1 MIEKAAGNGYS
12 WWWAGHIRTKQSKWL
27 EQNLQDME
35 GKVEHVLN
43 LIQKDG
49 DSFARRAEMYYRHRP
64 ELISF
69 VEETVRAYRALAER
83 YDKLSTELQKANTTI
98 AAICPEKVT
107 YDDYD
112 DDYTDGLSKTPK
124 NTSQNTTKTPKNSKM
139 PRKNVKGLLKN
150 ASKSIQGTKKTIKT
164 DRSDDVLRSGLTK
177 DEALEDINKLQKEI
191 VGMQTMK
198 EFMKG
203 SCESSLAQYWDTES
217 KITELQQKVCSL
229 QDEFQVSR
237 IIEEDDARTLMAEG
251 ALKSCEE
258 TLDKLQKKQEK
269 SSQEAK
275 QKLKSLKNNEEK
287 DADEKSKSNVL
298 NQDDQNETKESF
310 ESLSKN
316 PQTDE
321 EMADTI
327 EKLVNKV
334 ISLESSVSSQTA
346 LITMLRAEAD
356 NLQTQI
362 RKSEDNKA
370 ALIVG
375 VPTLIKIK
383 KSLEEKSN
391 GVQDLDQNVDNQ
403 NKSLKTLFS
412 EALHN
417 LELLSEKIESV
428 KLKGESEEPVDESA
442 NPNILSPQGE
452 DQKVIEVK
460 DGDLESKDDMNMQ
473 EMLSGFEEKEK
484 ILLEEYITILRNYM
498 DTKKKLAEEEER
510 NQGTLSPVTSHANK
524 LNSEIVKRDN
534 EIRLLKQ
541 KLKILQETFGK
552 DKVEIP
558 SEEKEG
564 VTSIDEPQPVSAIQE
579 KLRTDLDAVLDENF
593 DFWFRFGAVFY
604 QVQKFKKQVQDLQE
618 EAKKVKAKGLMGKS
632 STSMFTTD
640 LISNIRP
647 IYKHLKE
654 INNELTSWLQRSTL
668 LKDELQMRCLSLS
681 NIQEEITRA
690 LRESLKEVEIKF
702 GSLMAAKFQGEI
714 LNIKQENNKVKE
726 ELQAGLDHAIA
737 LKLEIQKTLARLEQE
752 FGLAEIQNQPHP
764 KSTRRSRIP
773 LRSFLFGGKS
783 KKSKLS
789 LFACLGHQKK
799 SSAYKGGRM

>member
-12 WWWAGHIRTKQSKWL
+12 WWWASHIRTRQSKWL

-35 GKVEHVLN
+35 GKVENVLN

-64 ELISF
+64 ELICF
-69 VEETVRAYRALAER
+69 IEETVRAYRALAER

-112 DDYTDGLSKTPK
+112 EDYTDSPSKTPK
-124 NTSQNTTKTPKNSKM
+124 NTSSNTAKIPKNSKM

-150 ASKSIQGTKKTIKT
+150 SSKSIQGKKTTKT
-164 DRSDDVLRSGLTK
+164 DRSDEVLRSGLTR
-177 DEALEDINKLQKEI
+177 DEALEEINKLQKEI

-203 SCESSLAQYWDTES
+203 SYENSLAQYWDAES
-217 KITELQQKVCSL
+217 KITENQQKVYSL
-229 QDEFQVSR
+229 QDEFQVSK
-237 IIEEDDARTLMAEG
+237 IIEEDEAQALMVEG

-258 TLDKLQKKQEK
+258 TLDNLQKKQEK
-269 SSQEAK
+269 SIQEVEK
-275 QKLKSLKNNEEK
+275 KLKSLKNNEEK
-287 DADEKSKSNVL
+287 SNVS

-321 EMADTI
+321 ERADTI

-334 ISLESSVSSQTA
+334 ISLESSVSSQNA
-346 LITMLRAEAD
+346 LINMLKTEAD

-370 ALIVG
+370 ALIIG
-375 VPTLIKIK
+375 VPTLIKIR

-391 GVQDLDQNVDNQ
+391 EVHDSDQNVDNQ
-403 NKSLKTLFS
+403 NKTLKTLFS
-412 EALHN
+412 EALHD

-428 KLKGESEEPVDESA
+428 KMKGESSEEPINESE
-442 NPNILSPQGE
+442 NPKISSSQNEE

-460 DGDLESKDDMNMQ
+460 DAVIEPKDDMKML
-473 EMLSGFEEKEK
+473 LSGFEEKEK
-484 ILLEEYITILRNYM
+484 ILLEEYITILRNYN

-510 NQGTLSPVTSHANK
+510 NEGTVSPVTGHAKK
-524 LNSEIVKRDN
+524 LNSEIIKKDN
-534 EIRLLKQ
+534 EIQLLKQ
-541 KLKILQETFGK
+541 KLKLLQESFGK

-558 SEEKEG
+558 SEEKEE
-564 VTSIDEPQPVSAIQE
+564 VITSIDEPQPASAIQD
-579 KLRTDLDAVLDENF
+579 KLRMDIDAILDENF
-593 DFWFRFGAVFY
+593 KIWFRFGAVFH
-604 QVQKFKKQVQDLQE
+604 QIQKFRRQVQDLQE
-618 EAKKVKAKGLMGKS
+618 EATKVRANGLINKS

-640 LISNIRP
+640 LISNIKP
-647 IYKHLKE
+647 IYKHLKM
-654 INNELTSWLQRSTL
+654 INNELTSWLERSTL
-668 LKDELQMRCLSLS
+668 LKDELQMRCSSLS
-681 NIQEEITRA
+681 NIQEEITKA
-690 LRESLKEVEIKF
+690 LRESLKEEEVKF
-702 GSLMAAKFQGEI
+702 GSLIAAKFQGEI
-714 LNIKQENNKVKE
+714 LNIKQEDNKVKE
-726 ELQAGLDHAIA
+726 ELQASIDHATA
-737 LKLEIQKTLARLEQE
+737 LKLEIQMTLAKLEKE
-752 FGLAEIQNQPHP
+752 VDLSDIPKQPHQ
-764 KSTRRSRIP
+764 KSTRRSGIP

-783 KKSKLS
+783 KKPKLS
-789 LFACLGHQKK
+789 LFACLGHHKK
-799 SSAYKGGRM
+799 SHKGGRM

>member
-12 WWWAGHIRTKQSKWL
+12 WWWASHIRTKQSKWL
-27 EQNLQDME
+27 EQSLQDME
-35 GKVEHVLN
+35 EKVEHVLN

-98 AAICPEKVT
+98 AAICPEKVM

-112 DDYTDGLSKTPK
+112 DDYADSPSKMPK
-124 NTSQNTTKTPKNSKM
+124 NTSQNTTKMPKNSKM
-139 PRKNVKGLLKN
+139 PRKTVKGLLKN
-150 ASKSIQGTKKTIKT
+150 ASKSIQGTKTTKT

-177 DEALEDINKLQKEI
+177 DEALEEINKLQKEI

-203 SCESSLAQYWDTES
+203 SYESSLAQYWDTES
-217 KITELQQKVCSL
+217 KITEHQQKVCSL

-237 IIEEDDARTLMAEG
+237 IIEEDDARTLMVEG

-258 TLDKLQKKQEK
+258 TLDNLQKTQEK

-287 DADEKSKSNVL
+287 DADEKSKSNVP
-298 NQDDQNETKESF
+298 NQDDQNETKECF

-346 LITMLRAEAD
+346 LINMLRAEAD
-356 NLQTQI
+356 DLQTQI

-375 VPTLIKIK
+375 VPILIKIR

-391 GVQDLDQNVDNQ
+391 GMQDLDQNVNNE

-428 KLKGESEEPVDESA
+428 KMKGESEEPIDESA
-442 NPNILSPQGE
+442 NTKILSPQDE
-452 DQKVIEVK
+452 DKKVIEVK
-460 DGDLESKDDMNMQ
+460 DCVLESEDDINLR

-484 ILLEEYITILRNYM
+484 ILLEEYITILRNYK

-510 NQGTLSPVTSHANK
+510 NQGALSPVTGHARK

-541 KLKILQETFGK
+541 KLKLLQETFGK
-552 DKVEIP
+552 DKVDIP

-564 VTSIDEPQPVSAIQE
+564 VTSLDEPQPVSAIQE
-579 KLRTDLDAVLDENF
+579 KLRTDIDAILDENL
-593 DFWFRFGAVFY
+593 DFWFKFGAMFY
-604 QVQKFKKQVQDLQE
+604 QVHKFTKQVQDLQE
-618 EAKKVKAKGLMGKS
+618 MAKKVKANGLMNKS

-654 INNELTSWLQRSTL
+654 INNELTSWLERSTL

-690 LRESLKEVEIKF
+690 LRESLKEEEIKF
-702 GSLMAAKFQGEI
+702 GSLVAAKFQGEI
-714 LNIKQENNKVKE
+714 LNIKQENNKVKD
-726 ELQAGLDHAIA
+726 ELQAGLDHATA
-737 LKLEIQKTLARLEQE
+737 LKHEIQMTLARLEQE
-752 FGLAEIQNQPHP
+752 FGLADIPNQPHQ

-783 KKSKLS
+783 KKPKLS
-789 LFACLGHQKK
+789 LFACFGHHKK
-799 SSAYKGGRM
+799 SSVYKGGRM

>member
-12 WWWAGHIRTKQSKWL
+12 WWWASHIRTKQSKWL
-27 EQNLQDME
+27 EQSLQDME
-35 GKVEHVLN
+35 EKVEHVLN

-98 AAICPEKVT
+98 AAICPEKVM

-112 DDYTDGLSKTPK
+112 DDYADSPSKMPK
-124 NTSQNTTKTPKNSKM
+124 NTSQNTTKMPKNSKM
-139 PRKNVKGLLKN
+139 PRKTVKGLLKN
-150 ASKSIQGTKKTIKT
+150 ASKSIQGTKTTKT

-177 DEALEDINKLQKEI
+177 DEALEEINKLQKEI

-203 SCESSLAQYWDTES
+203 SYESSLAQYWDTES
-217 KITELQQKVCSL
+217 KITEHQQKVCSL

-237 IIEEDDARTLMAEG
+237 IIEEDDARTLMVEG

-258 TLDKLQKKQEK
+258 TLDNLQKTQEK

-287 DADEKSKSNVL
+287 DADEKSKSNVP
-298 NQDDQNETKESF
+298 NQDDQNETKECF

-346 LITMLRAEAD
+346 LINMLRAEAD
-356 NLQTQI
+356 DLQTQI

-370 ALIVG
+370 ALI
-375 VPTLIKIK
+375 
-383 KSLEEKSN
+383 
-391 GVQDLDQNVDNQ
+391 
-403 NKSLKTLFS
+403 
-412 EALHN
+412 
-417 LELLSEKIESV
+417 
-428 KLKGESEEPVDESA
+428 DE
-442 NPNILSPQGE
+442 
-452 DQKVIEVK
+452 DKKVIEVK
-460 DGDLESKDDMNMQ
+460 DCVLESEDDINLR

-484 ILLEEYITILRNYM
+484 ILLEEYITILRNYK

-510 NQGTLSPVTSHANK
+510 NQGALSPVTGHARK

-541 KLKILQETFGK
+541 KLKLLQETFGK
-552 DKVEIP
+552 DKVDIP

-564 VTSIDEPQPVSAIQE
+564 VTSLDEPQPVSAIQE
-579 KLRTDLDAVLDENF
+579 KLRTDIDAILDENL
-593 DFWFRFGAVFY
+593 DFWFKFGAMFY
-604 QVQKFKKQVQDLQE
+604 QVHKFTKQVQDLQE
-618 EAKKVKAKGLMGKS
+618 MAKKVKANGLMNKS

-654 INNELTSWLQRSTL
+654 INNELTSWLERSTL

-690 LRESLKEVEIKF
+690 LRESLKEEEIKF
-702 GSLMAAKFQGEI
+702 GSLVAAKFQGEI
-714 LNIKQENNKVKE
+714 LNIKQENNKVKD
-726 ELQAGLDHAIA
+726 ELQAGLDHATA
-737 LKLEIQKTLARLEQE
+737 LKHEIQMTLARLEQE
-752 FGLAEIQNQPHP
+752 FGLADIPNQPHQ

-783 KKSKLS
+783 KKPKLS
-789 LFACLGHQKK
+789 LFACFGHHKK
-799 SSAYKGGRM
+799 SSVYKGGRM